1 MFKITPNP
9 TFTIKVS
16 LSVPGET
23 KPSAVDVEFKHL
35 SRKALKTYFET
46 LEGKEDAD
54 ALAEI
59 IVGWKGMDVPFG
71 KESLDA
77 LVDNYPAAAGEI
89 FEAFRRE
96 LMEARTKN

>member
-1 MFKITPNP
+1 
-9 TFTIKVS
+9 
-16 LSVPGET
+16 
-23 KPSAVDVEFKHL
+23 
-35 SRKALKTYFET
+35 
-46 LEGKEDAD
+46 
-54 ALAEI
+54 
-59 IVGWKGMDVPFG
+59 MDVPFG